1 MLIAA
6 LLLIGAGAPVAVVPM
21 PVSLAEMAEPDPKKM
36 TPAEI
41 RAHNARLPRDHPYF
55 IRCVRIETTGS
66 LVPSRRAS
74 CRTNAKW
81 AAAEEA
87 GNQEARAV
95 ADAMRGK
102 AMSGE

>member
-1 MLIAA
+1 MISAV
-6 LLLIGAGAPVAVVPM
+6 LLLLAAGAPLAPVVAT
-21 PVSLAEMAEPDPKKM
+21 STSSEIAEPDPKLM
-36 TPAEI
+36 SPAEI

-81 AAAEEA
+81 AAADEA
-87 GNQEARAV
+87 GNREAR
-95 ADAMRGK
+95 DIGERMSSK
-102 AMSGE
+102 AMPGN